1 MTKTLTRTITAALL
15 IAALAVPAAAA
26 TTTDIGV
33 EKAKEAALS
42 HAGVAES
49 DTVFLIAE
57 ADYDDGRKEYEVEF
71 YAGGTEYDYTIDA
84 ASGRVLKFDTELEWY
99 SADDDA
105 GYGWQNVIGKQK
117 AQEIALAD
125 AGVAAEDALH
135 LIVKPDWDDGVRIYE
150 VEFYTASQEYDYE
163 IHAETGDIL
172 SRDREAEW
180 NGTAASGSSNTG
192 STSSTGSTGNTSST
206 GTASASSTSST
217 ASASTTDIGEAK
229 ARSVAL
235 SHAGISE
242 SSTSYIYA
250 KKDWDDGRWVYDVEF
265 WADGKEYDYEI
276 LASDGTILSYDYDAE
291 YQWSGSTGTGSTSS
305 TADIGEAK
313 AKSVALNHAGI
324 SESDT
329 SYIYAK
335 KDWDDGRSVYD
346 VEFWADGKEYDYEIL
361 ASDGTILSYDYD
373 AEYQWNGSSS
383 TSGDTI
389 STEKVKSIVT
399 DRAGVS
405 GTFRELKLERDDG
418 RTVYEGEMRS
428 GRTDYEFTI
437 DAYTGAV
444 LEWDTDWD
452 D

>member
-26 TTTDIGV
+26 TTADIGV

-125 AGVAAEDALH
+125 AGVAAGDALH

-180 NGTAASGSSNTG
+180 NGTAASGSS
-192 STSSTGSTGNTSST
+192 STGSTG
-206 GTASASSTSST
+206 ST

-229 ARSVAL
+229 ARSVALSHAGISESSTSYIHAKKDWDDGRWVYDVEFWADGKEYDYEILASNGTILSYDYDAEYQWSGSTGTGSTSSTADIGEAKAKSVAL

-276 LASDGTILSYDYDAE
+276 LAS
-291 YQWSGSTGTGSTSS
+291 
-305 TADIGEAK
+305 
-313 AKSVALNHAGI
+313 N
-324 SESDT
+324 
-329 SYIYAK
+329 
-335 KDWDDGRSVYD
+335 
-346 VEFWADGKEYDYEIL
+346 
-361 ASDGTILSYDYD
+361 GTILSYDYD

>member
-26 TTTDIGV
+26 TTADIGV

-125 AGVAAEDALH
+125 AGVAAGDALH

-180 NGTAASGSSNTG
+180 NGTAAS
-192 STSSTGSTGNTSST
+192 
-206 GTASASSTSST
+206 STSST
-217 ASASTTDIGEAK
+217 ASASTTDIGEAKARSVALSHAGIPESSTSYIYAKKDWDDGRWVYDVEFWADGKEYDYEILASNGTILSYDYDAEYQWSGSTGTGSTSSTADIGEAK

-291 YQWSGSTGTGSTSS
+291 YQWSGS
-305 TADIGEAK
+305 
-313 AKSVALNHAGI
+313 
-324 SESDT
+324 
-329 SYIYAK
+329 
-335 KDWDDGRSVYD
+335 
-346 VEFWADGKEYDYEIL
+346 
-361 ASDGTILSYDYD
+361 
-373 AEYQWNGSSS
+373 SS

>member
-1 MTKTLTRTITAALL
+1 MTLTRTITAALL

-26 TTTDIGV
+26 TTADIGV

-125 AGVAAEDALH
+125 AGVAAGDALH

-192 STSSTGSTGNTSST
+192 STG
-206 GTASASSTSST
+206 
-217 ASASTTDIGEAK
+217 STTDIGEAK
-229 ARSVAL
+229 AKSVAL

-242 SSTSYIYA
+242 SGTSYIYA

-276 LASDGTILSYDYDAE
+276 LASNGTILSYDYDAE
-291 YQWSGSTGTGSTSS
+291 YQWSGSTG
-305 TADIGEAK
+305 
-313 AKSVALNHAGI
+313 
-324 SESDT
+324 
-329 SYIYAK
+329 
-335 KDWDDGRSVYD
+335 
-346 VEFWADGKEYDYEIL
+346 
-361 ASDGTILSYDYD
+361 
-373 AEYQWNGSSS
+373 

>member
-26 TTTDIGV
+26 TTADIGV

-125 AGVAAEDALH
+125 AGVAAGDALH

-192 STSSTGSTGNTSST
+192 ST
-206 GTASASSTSST
+206 
-217 ASASTTDIGEAK
+217 ASASTADIGEAK

-276 LASDGTILSYDYDAE
+276 LAS
-291 YQWSGSTGTGSTSS
+291 
-305 TADIGEAK
+305 
-313 AKSVALNHAGI
+313 N
-324 SESDT
+324 
-329 SYIYAK
+329 
-335 KDWDDGRSVYD
+335 
-346 VEFWADGKEYDYEIL
+346 
-361 ASDGTILSYDYD
+361 GTILSYDYD
-373 AEYQWNGSSS
+373 AEYQWNGSTG

>member
-26 TTTDIGV
+26 ATADIGV

-125 AGVAAEDALH
+125 AGVAAGDALH

-180 NGTAASGSSNTG
+180 NGTAAPG
-192 STSSTGSTGNTSST
+192 
-206 GTASASSTSST
+206 
-217 ASASTTDIGEAK
+217 STTDIGEAK
-229 ARSVAL
+229 AKSVAL

-242 SSTSYIYA
+242 SDTSYIYA
-250 KKDWDDGRWVYDVEF
+250 KKDWDDGRWAYDVEF

-291 YQWSGSTGTGSTSS
+291 YQWS
-305 TADIGEAK
+305 
-313 AKSVALNHAGI
+313 
-324 SESDT
+324 
-329 SYIYAK
+329 
-335 KDWDDGRSVYD
+335 
-346 VEFWADGKEYDYEIL
+346 
-361 ASDGTILSYDYD
+361 
-373 AEYQWNGSSS
+373 GSSS

-418 RTVYEGEMRS
+418 RTVYEGEMHS

>member
-125 AGVAAEDALH
+125 AGVAAGDALH

-192 STSSTGSTGNTSST
+192 STSSTGSS
-206 GTASASSTSST
+206 ASASSTSST

-242 SSTSYIYA
+242 SDTSYIYA
-250 KKDWDDGRWVYDVEF
+250 KKDWDDGRSVYDVEF

-313 AKSVALNHAGI
+313 AKSVALSHAGI
-324 SESDT
+324 SESST

-335 KDWDDGRSVYD
+335 KDWDDGRWVYD

>member
-26 TTTDIGV
+26 ATADIGV

-180 NGTAASGSSNTG
+180 NGTAAS
-192 STSSTGSTGNTSST
+192 
-206 GTASASSTSST
+206 
-217 ASASTTDIGEAK
+217 ASTTDIGEAK
-229 ARSVAL
+229 AKSVAL

-276 LASDGTILSYDYDAE
+276 LASNGTILSYDYDAE

-313 AKSVALNHAGI
+313 ARSVALSHAGI

-335 KDWDDGRSVYD
+335 KDWDDGRWVYD

-361 ASDGTILSYDYD
+361 ASDSTILSYDYD

>member
-26 TTTDIGV
+26 TTDIGV

-125 AGVAAEDALH
+125 AGVAAGDALH

-192 STSSTGSTGNTSST
+192 STSSTG
-206 GTASASSTSST
+206 ST

-291 YQWSGSTGTGSTSS
+291 YQWSGSTRTGSGSS

-313 AKSVALNHAGI
+313 AKSVALSHAGI

>member
-26 TTTDIGV
+26 TTADIGV

-125 AGVAAEDALH
+125 AGVAAGDALH

-192 STSSTGSTGNTSST
+192 STSSTGSTG
-206 GTASASSTSST
+206 TASASSTSST
-217 ASASTTDIGEAK
+217 ASASTTDIGEAKARSVALSHAGISENSTSYIYAKKDWDDGRSVYDVEFWADGKEYDYEILASNGTILSYDYDAEYQWSGSTGTGSTSSTADIGEAK

-276 LASDGTILSYDYDAE
+276 LAS
-291 YQWSGSTGTGSTSS
+291 
-305 TADIGEAK
+305 
-313 AKSVALNHAGI
+313 N
-324 SESDT
+324 
-329 SYIYAK
+329 
-335 KDWDDGRSVYD
+335 
-346 VEFWADGKEYDYEIL
+346 
-361 ASDGTILSYDYD
+361 GTILSYDYD

>member
-26 TTTDIGV
+26 TTADIGV

-125 AGVAAEDALH
+125 AGVAAGDALH

-150 VEFYTASQEYDYE
+150 VEFCTASQEYDYE

-192 STSSTGSTGNTSST
+192 STGSTG
-206 GTASASSTSST
+206 STSST
-217 ASASTTDIGEAK
+217 ADIGEAK

-291 YQWSGSTGTGSTSS
+291 YQWSGSTGT
-305 TADIGEAK
+305 
-313 AKSVALNHAGI
+313 
-324 SESDT
+324 
-329 SYIYAK
+329 
-335 KDWDDGRSVYD
+335 
-346 VEFWADGKEYDYEIL
+346 
-361 ASDGTILSYDYD
+361 
-373 AEYQWNGSSS
+373 
-383 TSGDTI
+383 SGDTI

>member
-1 MTKTLTRTITAALL
+1 MTKTLTRTMTAALL

-26 TTTDIGV
+26 TTADIGV
-33 EKAKEAALS
+33 ERAKEAALS

-125 AGVAAEDALH
+125 AGVAAGDALH

-192 STSSTGSTGNTSST
+192 ST
-206 GTASASSTSST
+206 
-217 ASASTTDIGEAK
+217 ASASTADIGEAK

-276 LASDGTILSYDYDAE
+276 LAS
-291 YQWSGSTGTGSTSS
+291 
-305 TADIGEAK
+305 
-313 AKSVALNHAGI
+313 N
-324 SESDT
+324 
-329 SYIYAK
+329 
-335 KDWDDGRSVYD
+335 
-346 VEFWADGKEYDYEIL
+346 
-361 ASDGTILSYDYD
+361 GTILSYDYD

>member
-26 TTTDIGV
+26 TTADIGV

-125 AGVAAEDALH
+125 AGVAAGDALH

-180 NGTAASGSSNTG
+180 NGTA
-192 STSSTGSTGNTSST
+192 
-206 GTASASSTSST
+206 

-276 LASDGTILSYDYDAE
+276 LASNGTILSYDYDAE

-313 AKSVALNHAGI
+313 SRSVALSHAGI

-335 KDWDDGRSVYD
+335 KDWDDGRWVYD

-361 ASDGTILSYDYD
+361 ASNGTILSYDYD

>member
-1 MTKTLTRTITAALL
+1 M
-15 IAALAVPAAAA
+15 
-26 TTTDIGV
+26 
-33 EKAKEAALS
+33 
-42 HAGVAES
+42 
-49 DTVFLIAE
+49 
-57 ADYDDGRKEYEVEF
+57 EF

-125 AGVAAEDALH
+125 AGVAAGDALH

-192 STSSTGSTGNTSST
+192 STSSTGSTGST
-206 GTASASSTSST
+206 GST

-250 KKDWDDGRWVYDVEF
+250 KKDWDDGRRVYDVEFWADGKEYDYEILASNGTILSYDYDAEYQWSGPTGTGSTSSTADIGEAKARSVALNHAGISESSTSYIYAKKDWDDGRWVYDVEF

-276 LASDGTILSYDYDAE
+276 LAS
-291 YQWSGSTGTGSTSS
+291 
-305 TADIGEAK
+305 
-313 AKSVALNHAGI
+313 N
-324 SESDT
+324 
-329 SYIYAK
+329 
-335 KDWDDGRSVYD
+335 
-346 VEFWADGKEYDYEIL
+346 
-361 ASDGTILSYDYD
+361 GTILSYDYD

>member
-26 TTTDIGV
+26 TTADIGV

-125 AGVAAEDALH
+125 AGVAAGDALH

-192 STSSTGSTGNTSST
+192 STSSTGSTG
-206 GTASASSTSST
+206 STSST
-217 ASASTTDIGEAK
+217 ADIGEAKAKSVALSHAGISESSTSYIYAKKDWDDGRWVYDVEFWADGKEYDYEILASNGTILSYDYDAEYQWSGSTGTGSTSSTADIGEAK

-276 LASDGTILSYDYDAE
+276 LASDGTILSYD
-291 YQWSGSTGTGSTSS
+291 S
-305 TADIGEAK
+305 
-313 AKSVALNHAGI
+313 
-324 SESDT
+324 
-329 SYIYAK
+329 
-335 KDWDDGRSVYD
+335 
-346 VEFWADGKEYDYEIL
+346 
-361 ASDGTILSYDYD
+361 D

>member
-1 MTKTLTRTITAALL
+1 M
-15 IAALAVPAAAA
+15 
-26 TTTDIGV
+26 
-33 EKAKEAALS
+33 
-42 HAGVAES
+42 
-49 DTVFLIAE
+49 
-57 ADYDDGRKEYEVEF
+57 
-71 YAGGTEYDYTIDA
+71 
-84 ASGRVLKFDTELEWY
+84 
-99 SADDDA
+99 
-105 GYGWQNVIGKQK
+105 
-117 AQEIALAD
+117 
-125 AGVAAEDALH
+125 
-135 LIVKPDWDDGVRIYE
+135 
-150 VEFYTASQEYDYE
+150 
-163 IHAETGDIL
+163 
-172 SRDREAEW
+172 
-180 NGTAASGSSNTG
+180 
-192 STSSTGSTGNTSST
+192 
-206 GTASASSTSST
+206 
-217 ASASTTDIGEAK
+217 
-229 ARSVAL
+229 
-235 SHAGISE
+235 
-242 SSTSYIYA
+242 
-250 KKDWDDGRWVYDVEF
+250 EF

-291 YQWSGSTGTGSTSS
+291 YQWSGSTGTGSASS

-313 AKSVALNHAGI
+313 AKSVALSHAGI
-324 SESDT
+324 SESST

-335 KDWDDGRSVYD
+335 KDWDDGRWVYD

-418 RTVYEGEMRS
+418 HTVYEGEMRS

>member
-26 TTTDIGV
+26 TTADIGV

-192 STSSTGSTGNTSST
+192 STG
-206 GTASASSTSST
+206 ST

-229 ARSVAL
+229 AKSVAL

-276 LASDGTILSYDYDAE
+276 LASNGTILSYDYDAE

-313 AKSVALNHAGI
+313 ARSVALNHAGI
-324 SESDT
+324 SKSDT

-335 KDWDDGRSVYD
+335 KDWDDGRWVYD

-361 ASDGTILSYDYD
+361 ASNGTILSYDYD
-373 AEYQWNGSSS
+373 AEYQWSGSSS

-418 RTVYEGEMRS
+418 RTVYEGEMHS
-428 GRTDYEFTI
+428 GRTEYEFTI

>member
-26 TTTDIGV
+26 TADIGV
-33 EKAKEAALS
+33 EKAKEAALN

-192 STSSTGSTGNTSST
+192 STGNTSST
-206 GTASASSTSST
+206 T
-217 ASASTTDIGEAK
+217 SASTTDIGEAK

-242 SSTSYIYA
+242 SDTSYIYA

-276 LASDGTILSYDYDAE
+276 LASNGTILSYDYDAE
-291 YQWSGSTGTGSTSS
+291 YQWS
-305 TADIGEAK
+305 
-313 AKSVALNHAGI
+313 
-324 SESDT
+324 
-329 SYIYAK
+329 
-335 KDWDDGRSVYD
+335 
-346 VEFWADGKEYDYEIL
+346 
-361 ASDGTILSYDYD
+361 
-373 AEYQWNGSSS
+373 GSSS

>member
-26 TTTDIGV
+26 TTADIGV

-57 ADYDDGRKEYEVEF
+57 ADYDDGRKDYEVEF

-150 VEFYTASQEYDYE
+150 VEFCTASQEYDYE
-163 IHAETGDIL
+163 IHAETGGIL

-192 STSSTGSTGNTSST
+192 ST
-206 GTASASSTSST
+206 

-229 ARSVAL
+229 AKSVAL

-265 WADGKEYDYEI
+265 WTDGKEYDYEI
-276 LASDGTILSYDYDAE
+276 LAS
-291 YQWSGSTGTGSTSS
+291 
-305 TADIGEAK
+305 
-313 AKSVALNHAGI
+313 N
-324 SESDT
+324 
-329 SYIYAK
+329 
-335 KDWDDGRSVYD
+335 
-346 VEFWADGKEYDYEIL
+346 
-361 ASDGTILSYDYD
+361 GTILSYDYD

-428 GRTDYEFTI
+428 GRTEYEFTI

>member
-26 TTTDIGV
+26 TTADIGV
-33 EKAKEAALS
+33 EKAKEAALN

-125 AGVAAEDALH
+125 AGVAAGDALH

-180 NGTAASGSSNTG
+180 NGTAASGSSHTG
-192 STSSTGSTGNTSST
+192 
-206 GTASASSTSST
+206 ST
-217 ASASTTDIGEAK
+217 ASASTADIGEAK
-229 ARSVAL
+229 AKSVAL

-276 LASDGTILSYDYDAE
+276 LAS
-291 YQWSGSTGTGSTSS
+291 
-305 TADIGEAK
+305 
-313 AKSVALNHAGI
+313 N
-324 SESDT
+324 
-329 SYIYAK
+329 
-335 KDWDDGRSVYD
+335 
-346 VEFWADGKEYDYEIL
+346 
-361 ASDGTILSYDYD
+361 GTILSYDYD

>member
-26 TTTDIGV
+26 ATADIGV

-125 AGVAAEDALH
+125 AGVAAGDALH

-180 NGTAASGSSNTG
+180 NGTTASGSS
-192 STSSTGSTGNTSST
+192 STG
-206 GTASASSTSST
+206 ST

-250 KKDWDDGRWVYDVEF
+250 KKDWDEGRWVYDVEF

-276 LASDGTILSYDYDAE
+276 LASNGTILSYDYDAE
-291 YQWSGSTGTGSTSS
+291 YQWS
-305 TADIGEAK
+305 
-313 AKSVALNHAGI
+313 
-324 SESDT
+324 
-329 SYIYAK
+329 
-335 KDWDDGRSVYD
+335 
-346 VEFWADGKEYDYEIL
+346 
-361 ASDGTILSYDYD
+361 
-373 AEYQWNGSSS
+373 GSSS

>member
-1 MTKTLTRTITAALL
+1 MTLTRTITAALL

-26 TTTDIGV
+26 TTDIGV

-125 AGVAAEDALH
+125 AGVAAGDALH

-180 NGTAASGSSNTG
+180 NGTTASGSSNTG
-192 STSSTGSTGNTSST
+192 
-206 GTASASSTSST
+206 
-217 ASASTTDIGEAK
+217 STTDIGEAK

-242 SSTSYIYA
+242 SDTSYIYA

-276 LASDGTILSYDYDAE
+276 LASNGTILSYDYDAE
-291 YQWSGSTGTGSTSS
+291 YQWS
-305 TADIGEAK
+305 
-313 AKSVALNHAGI
+313 
-324 SESDT
+324 
-329 SYIYAK
+329 
-335 KDWDDGRSVYD
+335 
-346 VEFWADGKEYDYEIL
+346 
-361 ASDGTILSYDYD
+361 
-373 AEYQWNGSSS
+373 GSSS

>member
-1 MTKTLTRTITAALL
+1 MTMTLTRTITAALL

-26 TTTDIGV
+26 TTADIGV

-125 AGVAAEDALH
+125 AGVAAGDALH

-180 NGTAASGSSNTG
+180 NGTAASGSTTDIGEAKAKSVALNHAGISESSTSYIYAKKDWDDGRWVYDVEFWAGGKEYDYEILASNGTILSYDYDAEYQWSGSTGTG
-192 STSSTGSTGNTSST
+192 STSST
-206 GTASASSTSST
+206 A
-217 ASASTTDIGEAK
+217 DIGEAK

-250 KKDWDDGRWVYDVEF
+250 KKDWDDGRW
-265 WADGKEYDYEI
+265 
-276 LASDGTILSYDYDAE
+276 
-291 YQWSGSTGTGSTSS
+291 
-305 TADIGEAK
+305 
-313 AKSVALNHAGI
+313 
-324 SESDT
+324 
-329 SYIYAK
+329 
-335 KDWDDGRSVYD
+335 VYD

>member
-26 TTTDIGV
+26 TTADIGV

-99 SADDDA
+99 SADDGA

-192 STSSTGSTGNTSST
+192 STASASTTDIGEAKAKSVALNHAGISESDTSYIYAKKDWDDGRWVYDVEFWANGKEYDYEILASDGTILSYDYDAEYQWSGSTGT
-206 GTASASSTSST
+206 GSTSST
-217 ASASTTDIGEAK
+217 ADIGEAK

-291 YQWSGSTGTGSTSS
+291 YQWSGS
-305 TADIGEAK
+305 
-313 AKSVALNHAGI
+313 
-324 SESDT
+324 
-329 SYIYAK
+329 
-335 KDWDDGRSVYD
+335 
-346 VEFWADGKEYDYEIL
+346 F
-361 ASDGTILSYDYD
+361 
-373 AEYQWNGSSS
+373 S

>member
-1 MTKTLTRTITAALL
+1 MTKTLTCTITAALL

-26 TTTDIGV
+26 TTDIGV

-125 AGVAAEDALH
+125 AGVAAGDALH

-192 STSSTGSTGNTSST
+192 STSSTGST
-206 GTASASSTSST
+206 ASASSTSST

-229 ARSVAL
+229 AKSVAL
-235 SHAGISE
+235 NHAGISE

-291 YQWSGSTGTGSTSS
+291 YQWNGSTGTGSTSS

-313 AKSVALNHAGI
+313 ARSVALSHAGI

-335 KDWDDGRSVYD
+335 KDWDDGRWVYD

-361 ASDGTILSYDYD
+361 ASNGTILSYDYD
-373 AEYQWNGSSS
+373 AEYQWSGSTG

-428 GRTDYEFTI
+428 GRTEYEFTI

>member
-26 TTTDIGV
+26 TTADIGV

-49 DTVFLIAE
+49 DTVFLIAK

-105 GYGWQNVIGKQK
+105 GYGWRNVIGKQK

-125 AGVAAEDALH
+125 AGVAAGDALH

-192 STSSTGSTGNTSST
+192 STSSTSSTGST

-276 LASDGTILSYDYDAE
+276 LASNGTILSYDYDAE

-313 AKSVALNHAGI
+313 AKSVALSHAGI

-329 SYIYAK
+329 NYIYAK

-373 AEYQWNGSSS
+373 VEYQWSGSSS

>member
-1 MTKTLTRTITAALL
+1 MTLTRTITAALL

-26 TTTDIGV
+26 TTADIGV

-150 VEFYTASQEYDYE
+150 VEFCTASQEYDYE

-180 NGTAASGSSNTG
+180 NGTAASGS
-192 STSSTGSTGNTSST
+192 
-206 GTASASSTSST
+206 
-217 ASASTTDIGEAK
+217 TTDIGEAK

-242 SSTSYIYA
+242 SDTSYIYA

-313 AKSVALNHAGI
+313 ARSVALSHAGI
-324 SESDT
+324 SESST

-335 KDWDDGRSVYD
+335 KDWDDGRWVYD

>member
-1 MTKTLTRTITAALL
+1 M
-15 IAALAVPAAAA
+15 
-26 TTTDIGV
+26 
-33 EKAKEAALS
+33 
-42 HAGVAES
+42 
-49 DTVFLIAE
+49 
-57 ADYDDGRKEYEVEF
+57 
-71 YAGGTEYDYTIDA
+71 
-84 ASGRVLKFDTELEWY
+84 
-99 SADDDA
+99 
-105 GYGWQNVIGKQK
+105 
-117 AQEIALAD
+117 
-125 AGVAAEDALH
+125 
-135 LIVKPDWDDGVRIYE
+135 RIYE

-180 NGTAASGSSNTG
+180 NGT
-192 STSSTGSTGNTSST
+192 
-206 GTASASSTSST
+206 T

-229 ARSVAL
+229 AKSVAL

-242 SSTSYIYA
+242 SSTSYIHA

-276 LASDGTILSYDYDAE
+276 LAS
-291 YQWSGSTGTGSTSS
+291 
-305 TADIGEAK
+305 
-313 AKSVALNHAGI
+313 N
-324 SESDT
+324 
-329 SYIYAK
+329 
-335 KDWDDGRSVYD
+335 
-346 VEFWADGKEYDYEIL
+346 
-361 ASDGTILSYDYD
+361 GTILSYDYD

>member
-1 MTKTLTRTITAALL
+1 MTLTRTITAALL

-26 TTTDIGV
+26 TTADIGV

-125 AGVAAEDALH
+125 AGVAAGDALH

-180 NGTAASGSSNTG
+180 NGTTASGSS
-192 STSSTGSTGNTSST
+192 STG
-206 GTASASSTSST
+206 ST

-291 YQWSGSTGTGSTSS
+291 YQWSGSTGT
-305 TADIGEAK
+305 
-313 AKSVALNHAGI
+313 
-324 SESDT
+324 
-329 SYIYAK
+329 
-335 KDWDDGRSVYD
+335 
-346 VEFWADGKEYDYEIL
+346 
-361 ASDGTILSYDYD
+361 
-373 AEYQWNGSSS
+373 
-383 TSGDTI
+383 SGDTI

>member
-26 TTTDIGV
+26 TADIGV

-125 AGVAAEDALH
+125 AGVAAGDALH

-150 VEFYTASQEYDYE
+150 VEFCTASQEYDYE

-180 NGTAASGSSNTG
+180 NGTAAS
-192 STSSTGSTGNTSST
+192 
-206 GTASASSTSST
+206 
-217 ASASTTDIGEAK
+217 ASTTDIGEAK

-242 SSTSYIYA
+242 SDTSYIYA

-291 YQWSGSTGTGSTSS
+291 YQWNGSTGTGSTSS

-313 AKSVALNHAGI
+313 ARSVALSHAGI

-335 KDWDDGRSVYD
+335 KDWDDGRWVYD

-373 AEYQWNGSSS
+373 AEYQWNGSTG